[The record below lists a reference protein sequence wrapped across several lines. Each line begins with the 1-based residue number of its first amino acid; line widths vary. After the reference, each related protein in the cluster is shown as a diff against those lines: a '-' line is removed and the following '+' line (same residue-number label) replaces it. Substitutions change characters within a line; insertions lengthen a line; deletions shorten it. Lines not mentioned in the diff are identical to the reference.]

1 MRHEH
6 TLERTTKVHLVSPLR
21 QAFGVNENSCMAAEK
36 TLQLQPAI
44 IMQLDLAS
52 EEAERNKI
60 MIMSDLL
67 SVPNNDFV
75 TALIIT
81 FTWMSAS

>member
-1 MRHEH
+1 
-6 TLERTTKVHLVSPLR
+6 
-21 QAFGVNENSCMAAEK
+21 MAAER
-36 TLQLQPAI
+36 TVQLQPAI
-44 IMQLDLAS
+44 IRQLDVAS

-81 FTWMSAS
+81 WMSASCSSNEPEGLQT

>member
-1 MRHEH
+1 
-6 TLERTTKVHLVSPLR
+6 
-21 QAFGVNENSCMAAEK
+21 MAAEK

-52 EEAERNKI
+52 DSEEAERNKIMI

-67 SVPNNDFV
+67 SVPNKIMISS
-75 TALIIT
+75 LL
-81 FTWMSAS
+81 

>member
-1 MRHEH
+1 
-6 TLERTTKVHLVSPLR
+6 
-21 QAFGVNENSCMAAEK
+21 MAAEK

-67 SVPNNDFV
+67 SVPNDDFV

>member
-1 MRHEH
+1 M
-6 TLERTTKVHLVSPLR
+6 HLVSPLR
-21 QAFGVNENSCMAAEK
+21 RAFGVNENSWMAAEK
-36 TLQLQPAI
+36 AVQPAI
-44 IMQLDLAS
+44 IMQLDVAS

>member
-6 TLERTTKVHLVSPLR
+6 TLERTTKVHLVSLLR

-52 EEAERNKI
+52 DSEEAERNKIMI

-67 SVPNNDFV
+67 SVPNKIMISS
-75 TALIIT
+75 LL
-81 FTWMSAS
+81 

>member
-1 MRHEH
+1 
-6 TLERTTKVHLVSPLR
+6 
-21 QAFGVNENSCMAAEK
+21 MAAEK